1 MIVPPKIL
9 PAYTYFSRRGMDGKT
24 EANPPINLMTTF
36 HEVEIM
42 YAFKKS
48 SINISLSSCYGPQ
61 CVLNSGI
68 KDLGFKKERRGD
80 KKKIF
85 RHTKTV
91 RMFWVFVTCRAIY
104 TKKTLVT

>member
-9 PAYTYFSRRGMDGKT
+9 PAYTYISRRGMDGKT

-42 YAFKKS
+42 CAFKKS

-68 KDLGFKKERRGD
+68 KDLGFKKERGGD
-80 KKKIF
+80 KKIKYSG
-85 RHTKTV
+85 TQKQYV
-91 RMFWVFVTCRAIY
+91 CSGC
-104 TKKTLVT
+104 L